1 MKSPVVSKKK
11 TCIIKDKYVKI
22 IIAINKRLAYNNI
35 TQSLEIKS
43 WYKEKEWRYY
53 YNSKSYVWL
62 EGQIAK
68 EDKIV
73 YIYNSN
79 KDFSFNMYKA
89 KMETE
94 YLENEVDIKKW
105 VTLCFLIYGS
115 SSRVKCKNL

>member
-115 SSRVKCKNL
+115 SSRVKW